1 MKNNPG
7 GRRYSTG
14 EKTGGVAL
22 LLALVLGWFAPPLVA
37 VLPLALFLVVCLVA
51 PFVPRSSFFLPVV
64 STTTTGSDGI
74 ALTFDDG
81 PFPESTLMLLE
92 LLARH
97 GLTATFFVTGRNA
110 AAHPELIQAIV
121 AHKHTIGNHSLY
133 HDNLLMLR
141 STRVLT
147 QDIQA
152 TQDILAAMGVRT
164 LLFRPPVGI
173 TNPRLGPVLAR
184 LGLQTVT
191 FSCRVH
197 DRGNRNIDNLAA
209 RVLQRLRPGQILLLH
224 DNPPRTKNNID
235 LWYRELDTL
244 FSSLRQSYR
253 VMPLANLINTPVMV
267 PLKTFTAPSP
277 HLRSNNKTVPIQ
289 PH

>member
-7 GRRYSTG
+7 GSRYSTG

-97 GLTATFFVTGRNA
+97 SFVEA
-110 AAHPELIQAIV
+110 
-121 AHKHTIGNHSLY
+121 
-133 HDNLLMLR
+133 
-141 STRVLT
+141 
-147 QDIQA
+147 
-152 TQDILAAMGVRT
+152 
-164 LLFRPPVGI
+164 
-173 TNPRLGPVLAR
+173 
-184 LGLQTVT
+184 
-191 FSCRVH
+191 
-197 DRGNRNIDNLAA
+197 
-209 RVLQRLRPGQILLLH
+209 
-224 DNPPRTKNNID
+224 
-235 LWYRELDTL
+235 
-244 FSSLRQSYR
+244 
-253 VMPLANLINTPVMV
+253 
-267 PLKTFTAPSP
+267 
-277 HLRSNNKTVPIQ
+277 
-289 PH
+289 